1 MQRLRSGRGATVS
14 KLFKGLGGH
23 VRGETLRQS
32 EILDILDRTG
42 REMTTVEIAREAM
55 ARRMVGSDPYSA
67 LTCTHK
73 LCAKLQKWGD
83 LTSRITPEGR
93 VWARTTKED

>member
-1 MQRLRSGRGATVS
+1 MKQ
-14 KLFKGLGGH
+14 
-23 VRGETLRQS
+23 E
-32 EILDILDRTG
+32 EILLILKDAG
-42 REMTTVEIAREAM
+42 RNMTTVEISKEAM

-67 LTCTHK
+67 LTYTYK

-83 LTSRITPEGR
+83 LTSRITPKGR

>member
-1 MQRLRSGRGATVS
+1 MKQ
-14 KLFKGLGGH
+14 
-23 VRGETLRQS
+23 E
-32 EILDILDRTG
+32 EILLILKDAG
-42 REMTTVEIAREAM
+42 RNMTTVEISKEAM

-67 LTCTHK
+67 LTCTYK

-83 LTSRITPEGR
+83 LTSCITPKGR

>member
-1 MQRLRSGRGATVS
+1 MKQ
-14 KLFKGLGGH
+14 
-23 VRGETLRQS
+23 E
-32 EILDILDRTG
+32 EILLILKDAG
-42 REMTTVEIAREAM
+42 RNMTTVEISKEAM

-67 LTCTHK
+67 LTCTYK

-83 LTSRITPEGR
+83 LTSRITPKGR